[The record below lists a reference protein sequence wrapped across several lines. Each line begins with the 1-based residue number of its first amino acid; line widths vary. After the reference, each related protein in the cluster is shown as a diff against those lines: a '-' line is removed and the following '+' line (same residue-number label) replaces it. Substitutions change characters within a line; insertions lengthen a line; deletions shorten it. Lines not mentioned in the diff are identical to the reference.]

1 MKRSTLCLVD
11 TEKQAATI
19 VEKLRSAG
27 FSDNDIS
34 VLFPDKG
41 RTRDFAHKKETK
53 MPEGATIGASTGG
66 AVGGTI
72 GLLAGIG
79 ALAIPGLGPFIAAG
93 PIMAALSGGA
103 IGAGVG
109 GLAGALVGLG
119 IPEYEAKRYE
129 GKVKE
134 GGILISVHSENN
146 HEAKRAKHIFKE
158 AGAHDISSTGE
169 AHSDVKAQD
178 VSDTQDATFREVSPR
193 NGITESDVP
202 SSRDSTSGAGEGSP
216 PPIATQ
222 PYQAQHSVS
231 ETRVGTQPQASGDEI
246 AAEVPLS
253 EEKVKVGKRAVGAG
267 EVKLHKKVST
277 EQVNVPVELKREDV
291 VIERVPAHE
300 MEPGAKE
307 LFQEERIEVPL
318 SREEPVV
325 EKKTHVTG
333 GVRVRKTEGIELET
347 VHESVRR
354 EDVDIDESGK
364 IGRKSRKPTDSGT
377 GAEKL

>member
-11 TEKQAATI
+11 TEEHAATI
-19 VEKLRSAG
+19 VEKLKSAG

-41 RTRDFAHKKETK
+41 STRDFAHKKETK

-146 HEAKRAKHIFKE
+146 DETNRAKGIFKE
-158 AGAHDISSTGE
+158 AGAHDISTTGE

-178 VSDTQDATFREVSPR
+178 VSDTRDTVIGEVSPG
-193 NGITESDVP
+193 NDNP
-202 SSRDSTSGAGEGSP
+202 SSRDSTSGAREGSP
-216 PPIATQ
+216 PQITAQ

-231 ETRVGTQPQASGDEI
+231 ETPVGTQPRESGDEI

-253 EEKVKVGKRAVGAG
+253 EEEVKVGKKPVSAG
-267 EVKLHKKVST
+267 EVNLQKKVST

-300 MEPGAKE
+300 MEPAGKE
-307 LFQEERIEVPL
+307 PFQEHRVEVPL

-325 EKKTHVTG
+325 EKETRVVG
-333 GVRVRKTEGIELET
+333 GVRVRKTEGTERET
-347 VHESVRR
+347 IQESVRR

-364 IGRKSRKPTDSGT
+364 ISGKGRKPTDSGT
-377 GAEKL
+377 GEEKL